1 MRRDR
6 QMFPPRQL
14 LHAAARLHLI
24 YQRNK
29 ERKKEGKKR
38 RKEGRKKKAREERRK
53 NPSFR
58 HSFIQLES
66 LGRERERDTEKK
78 KDKPTPAQEGGPSP
92 FKRTQPLCCVVK
104 PLDRPWR

>member
-14 LHAAARLHLI
+14 LHAAATRGEAASDLPKK
-24 YQRNK
+24 QGKK
-29 ERKKEGKKR
+29 ERKEG

-66 LGRERERDTEKK
+66 LARERERERELFVESIPKK
-78 KDKPTPAQEGGPSP
+78 KGQADTRARGWTVPI
-92 FKRTQPLCCVVK
+92 
-104 PLDRPWR
+104 